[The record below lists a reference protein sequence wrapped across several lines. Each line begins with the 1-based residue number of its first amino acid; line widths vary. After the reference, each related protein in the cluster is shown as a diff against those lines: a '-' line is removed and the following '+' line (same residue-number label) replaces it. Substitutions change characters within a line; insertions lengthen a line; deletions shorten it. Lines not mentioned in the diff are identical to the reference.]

1 MNAINL
7 KLSLFLFA
15 LFFVTSA
22 FTQETNE
29 DSKKDN
35 GEQKK
40 SYSEAEFLDAV
51 NKEVENRLAK
61 YRNKNLVK
69 LTKELMKKERSLEL
83 RELEIQKREESLRES
98 EGDLTKK
105 LKEFQQKGKRL
116 LGCLD
121 QQDKNQSKRV
131 RHMVDAI
138 SGMRPQNAAD
148 VLSVQDVDI
157 SVKILGELPPE
168 KVSKIFNSM
177 DKEISARLQKQ
188 YMNMKR

>member
-1 MNAINL
+1 MNQLL
-7 KLSLFLFA
+7 KKIFLVSCLLGSSLSFA
-15 LFFVTSA
+15 
-22 FTQETNE
+22 QEKGKEGKASEKRNYT
-29 DSKKDN
+29 
-35 GEQKK
+35 
-40 SYSEAEFLDAV
+40 EAEFLDAV
-51 NKEVENRLAK
+51 NKEASNRLAK
-61 YRNKNLVK
+61 YQNKNLVK

-98 EGDLTKK
+98 QGDFTKK
-105 LKEFQQKGKRL
+105 LQDFQKKSEKL

-157 SVKILGELPPE
+157 SVRILGELPPE

-188 YMNMKR
+188 FMNMKKY